1 MVEAVRQKAGADRTQ
16 RSSGESASDS
26 ENGTEAS
33 PSATGGRAEYVGR
46 ETGRSI
52 DVVGERS

>member
-26 ENGTEAS
+26 E
-33 PSATGGRAEYVGR
+33 ATGGRAEYVGR